1 MIKFEGSMVALVT
14 PFKAGKIDE
23 AVFRKLIDYQI
34 EHGTDV
40 LVPCGTTGESATM
53 SHDEHKRLMDI
64 AVEHADGRVPVVCGA
79 GSNCTQEG
87 LGLIQHA
94 KKAGADGVLV
104 VNPYYNKPTQE
115 GLYRHYE
122 FLAKK
127 VDIPFVLYNIPGRTG
142 INMAPET
149 VARLRKNVPNVLAIK
164 EASGSLDQVSQ
175 ILSIC
180 DITVLSGDDSL
191 TLPMMAVGAKGVIS
205 AAANVLPKQISDLT
219 HAVLSGNF
227 DRAQRIHLEIF
238 QLLKLL
244 FIETNP
250 IPVKTALSMMG
261 LVREEFRLP
270 LCEMTAGNKEKLR
283 EALLRAGIIEKKRKP
298 VKVKS

>member
-1 MIKFEGSMVALVT
+1 MVALVT
-14 PFKAGKIDE
+14 PFKGGKVDE
-23 AVFRKLIDYQI
+23 SAFRKLIDFQI
-34 EHGTDV
+34 EQGTDAI
-40 LVPCGTTGESATM
+40 VPCGTTGESATLSHEEHRKLM
-53 SHDEHKRLMDI
+53 SV
-64 AVEHADGRVPVVCGA
+64 AVEHVAGRVPVVCGA
-79 GSNCTQEG
+79 GSNSTEEG

-94 KKAGADGVLV
+94 KKVKADGVLV

-122 FLAKK
+122 YLAKK
-127 VDIPFVLYNIPGRTG
+127 VDIPFILYNIPGRTG

-149 VARLRKNVPNVLAIK
+149 VARLRKKLPNISAIK

-175 ILSIC
+175 ILSLS

-191 TLPMMAVGAKGVIS
+191 TLPMMAVGAKGVVS
-205 AAANVLPKQISDLT
+205 AAANVIPKTMSDLT

-227 DRAQRIHLEIF
+227 ERAQRIHLEIF

-250 IPVKTALSMMG
+250 IPVKTALAMMG
-261 LVREEFRLP
+261 WVKEEFRLP
-270 LCEMTAGNKEKLR
+270 LCEMSAENKSRLR
-283 EALLRAGIIEKKRKP
+283 ELMLRQGLVERPGRRKKG
-298 VKVKS
+298 

>member
-14 PFKAGKIDE
+14 PFKAGKVDE
-23 AVFRKLIDYQI
+23 AQFRKLIDFQI
-34 EHGTDV
+34 EQGTDV
-40 LVPCGTTGESATM
+40 IVPCGTTGESATL
-53 SHDEHKRLMDI
+53 SHDEHRRLMAV
-64 AVEHADGRVPVVCGA
+64 AVEHVDGRVPVVVGA
-79 GSNCTQEG
+79 GSNCTEEG

-94 KKAGADGVLV
+94 KKVGADGVLV

-122 FLAKK
+122 YLAKK
-127 VDIPFVLYNIPGRTG
+127 VDIPFVVYNIPGRTG

-149 VARLRKNVPNVLAIK
+149 VARLRKNVPNILAIK

-175 ILSIC
+175 ILATS

-205 AAANVLPKQISDLT
+205 AAANVIPKQMSDLT

-227 DRAQRIHLEIF
+227 DRAQRIHLDIF

-250 IPVKTALSMMG
+250 IPVKTALAMMG
-261 LVREEFRLP
+261 LIKEEFRLP
-270 LCEMTAGNKEKLR
+270 LCEMSADNKEKLR
-283 EALLRAGIIEKKRKP
+283 AMLLRMGIIEKKL
-298 VKVKS
+298 KVKAR

>member
-14 PFKAGKIDE
+14 PLRNGKVDE
-23 AVFRKLIDYQI
+23 AAFRKLIDWQI
-34 EHGTDV
+34 EQGTDAI
-40 LVPCGTTGESATM
+40 VPCGTTGESATLT
-53 SHDEHKRLMDI
+53 HEEHRRLMAL
-64 AVEHADGRVPVVCGA
+64 AVEHVDGRVPVVCGA
-79 GSNCTQEG
+79 GSNSTEEG

-94 KKAGADGVLV
+94 KKVKADGVLV

-122 FLAKK
+122 YLATK
-127 VDIPFVLYNIPGRTG
+127 VDIPFVVYNIPGRTG
-142 INMAPET
+142 VNMAPET
-149 VARLRKNVPNVLAIK
+149 VIRLRKNIPNIAAIK

-175 ILSIC
+175 ILEAS

-191 TLPMMAVGAKGVIS
+191 TLPMMAVGAKGVVS
-205 AAANVLPKQISDLT
+205 AAANVIPKQMSDLA

-238 QLLKLL
+238 SLLKTL

-250 IPVKTALSMMG
+250 IPVKTALAMAGMI
-261 LVREEFRLP
+261 REEFRLP
-270 LCEMTAGNKEKLR
+270 LCEMSAANKEKLK
-283 EALLRAGIIEKKRKP
+283 ALLLRHGILEKKA
-298 VKVKS
+298 KVKAS